1 MAFPRVR
8 LEELERVLPTGL
20 VKKLAIRHKVDAHNQ
35 IRLRGTVVFTCLLD
49 AVVNFGVVTQ
59 RLLEEIHGQRIGTH
73 ADHSSFGRR
82 LAKIPWKFFEA
93 IYEDLHKRLAPQAS
107 AADQRAVRVR
117 RVDATIVALSA
128 KLLEWG
134 LKCGNRKQKAAK
146 RQIKGVFTLEE
157 DNLPRLLRVCE
168 KPSETSDSV
177 AIGDA
182 MIQNARPN
190 DLWVFDK
197 GCNSRDRLLKL
208 HQVGAYFLTPHSTQA
223 LQDRETV
230 WQSADAPPTAAPG
243 KDEPT
248 FVVRHVERA
257 YFGNSQ
263 ESAEKRARWRQ
274 MPLLFVHGLRW
285 DTRKG
290 GGWKPMVLM
299 TNLPLREDRTGA
311 GPYTWAEL
319 ADVYRQ
325 RWEIEVVFKFLKQ
338 HLGYDHPTSRSENGI
353 RVMIYMSLIAALLLI
368 WYKRQTS
375 INRGWR
381 SVRAWFAHDLRFW
394 VKEALRDVFREVFAP
409 PEVSPC

>member
-1 MAFPRVR
+1 MASPRVR
-8 LEELERVLPTGL
+8 LEELERVLPMSL
-20 VKKLAIRHKVDAHNQ
+20 VRKLAIRHKVDKHNQ

-49 AVVNFGVVTQ
+49 AVTNFGVVTL

-73 ADHSSFGRR
+73 ADHSSFGDR
-82 LAKIPWKFFEA
+82 LKKIPWKFFEA

-107 AADQRAVRVR
+107 AADHRTLRVR
-117 RVDATIVALSA
+117 RVDATIVTLSA

-134 LKCGNRKQKAAK
+134 LKCGNRKEKAAQ
-146 RQIKGVFTLEE
+146 RQIKGVFTLE
-157 DNLPRLLRVCE
+157 DDDLPRLLRVCE
-168 KPSETSDSV
+168 KQSETSDSV

-182 MIQNARPN
+182 MIQSARPN

-208 HQVGAYFLTPHSTQA
+208 HQAGAYFLTPHSTQA
-223 LQDRETV
+223 LQERETV
-230 WQSADAPPTAAPG
+230 WQSPDAAPTAQPG

-248 FVVRHVERA
+248 FVVRHVEQA

-263 ESAEKRARWRQ
+263 ESAGKRAQWRQ

-285 DTRKG
+285 DTRNG
-290 GGWKPMVLM
+290 RWTPMVLM
-299 TNLPLREDRTGA
+299 TNLPLREDRQGA
-311 GPYTWAEL
+311 GPYTWTEL

-353 RVMIYMSLIAALLLI
+353 RVMIYMALIAALLLI
-368 WYKRQTS
+368 WYKRQTN
-375 INRGWR
+375 IKNGWR
-381 SVRAWFAHDLRFW
+381 SVRAWFAHDLRYW
-394 VKEALRDVFREVFAP
+394 AEEALRDVFVP
-409 PEVSPC
+409 PEECPC